1 VPVTPYF
8 GSFSSHAGFSMLFS
22 ADASG
27 MWGRGTYFS
36 TKVKLAKTY
45 RYQVPTSSADVSKPV
60 YQILVADVLTGKAK
74 MLPPDNSIKMPPE
87 IEDASLTR

>member
-1 VPVTPYF
+1 
-8 GSFSSHAGFSMLFS
+8 MLFS

-74 MLPPDNSIKMPPE
+74 MLLPDNSIKMPPE
-87 IEDASLTR
+87 IEDASLAR